1 MAGSTYP
8 EGPGWWQASDG
19 RFYPP
24 PNPAAPAMPQFAASP
39 QPPYMPGGVPEKGF
53 FGSLFDLSFSKFITP
68 GIIKVLFVLAIVVW
82 SLYALALLVAV
93 GRGDSDF
100 VVLGIIVIP
109 ILWLLGV
116 IYTRV
121 VLEVILVMFAI
132 EKNTRDKR

>member
-19 RFYPP
+19 QFYPP
-24 PNPAAPAMPQFAASP
+24 PNPAVPAMPQFAPSP

-68 GIIKVLFVLAIVVW
+68 GIIKALFVLAIAVW
-82 SLYALALLVAV
+82 SLYRLVLLVAIS
-93 GRGDSDF
+93 RGDGDL
-100 VVLGIIVIP
+100 VVLGIIIP

-116 IYTRV
+116 IYSRV
-121 VLEVILVMFAI
+121 MLEVIMVLFAI